1 MKKSTPAAKPVTL
14 LTLADLRIVRGAA
27 LVPTSPTLPKI
38 DWTRTGYGED
48 SVFGYDPRD
57 CD

>member
-1 MKKSTPAAKPVTL
+1 MKKPTAAAKPV
-14 LTLADLRIVRGAA
+14 LTLADLRIVKGAA